1 MILITIHQSYTDAAT
16 TCGHTLFNSIIAS
29 IAILSSLLTWR
40 LWTFTL
46 RPLLHPSEPRPLPY
60 WLPLIGHGLRFLRDS
75 QALFTAGRLHFA
87 NSREP
92 FAITVFGETIYILT
106 SPRDVSGVFKETTT
120 LSTDQVNINRS
131 FGVSDAGTEQMTRL
145 AFVDAA
151 KGGKGGLRDYN
162 DMSERIRHAQ
172 LLPGPQMDLLSRD
185 FMRLFE
191 VEMRGGTPEGAYV
204 LRSAGGGARMVSV
217 KNWAAQSL
225 IRATTHALFGHCLLE
240 MEPQLT
246 DTFLRFDDK
255 SWMVIYNYPEVFAKE
270 TYRLK
275 EELIRVFMRYVELS
289 DKKTEKAWW
298 FRETDRLEEE
308 LGMGVRDRAIR
319 TMQQYWVTNA
329 NSFKIAFWMLAH
341 IMHSEKLKAAVITE
355 ISAALPSQNADLDIN
370 YLLNQ
375 CPLLDSI
382 WNDILRLTAS
392 SSTYRHVVSDTTIRG
407 KTFRAGRKL
416 LIPQRQTLL
425 DESVFGENAATFDA
439 ERFMRD
445 RKLANSTSFRPFGGG
460 ISMCSG
466 RHVAKREAFAFVG
479 SVLTRYELKLVSP
492 EFGKQTFPR
501 LNVMNPNLGLM
512 GPMPEDDLVL
522 EIKPKC

>member
-1 MILITIHQSYTDAAT
+1 MIIIYLHQSYTDLAN
-16 TCGHTLFNSIIAS
+16 TCGHALFNLVLTSVVVG
-29 IAILSSLLTWR
+29 SSLLTWR

-46 RPLLHPSEPRPLPY
+46 RPLLHPNEPRPLPY
-60 WLPLIGHGLRFLRDS
+60 WIPIIGHGFRFLRDS
-75 QALFTAGRLHFA
+75 QALFTAGRVHFA

-92 FAITVFGETIYILT
+92 FAVTVFGETIYILT

-131 FGVSDAGTEQMTRL
+131 FGVSDAGTEQMTRP
-145 AFVDAA
+145 AFVDAV
-151 KGGKGGLRDYN
+151 KGERGGLKDYN
-162 DMSERIRHAQ
+162 YMSEHIRHSQ
-172 LLPGPQMDLLSRD
+172 LLPGHQMDILSRD
-185 FMRLFE
+185 FMQLFE
-191 VEMRGGTPEGAYV
+191 VEMRSGTPEGKYV
-204 LRSAGGGARMVSV
+204 IGSTGEGGRVVLV

-255 SWMVIYNYPEVFAKE
+255 SWMVIYNYPEMFAKE
-270 TYRLK
+270 TYELK
-275 EELIRVFMRYVELS
+275 EELIQIFMS
-289 DKKTEKAWW
+289 
-298 FRETDRLEEE
+298 
-308 LGMGVRDRAIR
+308 
-319 TMQQYWVTNA
+319 TNA

-341 IMHSEKLKAAVITE
+341 IVHSDGLKAAVVE
-355 ISAALPSQNADLDIN
+355 EASAALPSQDADLDIN

-382 WNDILRLTAS
+382 WNDVLRLTAS
-392 SSTYRHVVSDTTIRG
+392 SSTYRYIVSDTTIRG

-425 DESVFGENAATFDA
+425 DESVFGETAATFDA

-460 ISMCSG
+460 VSMCSG

-479 SVLTRYELKLVSP
+479 SVLTRYELKLANP
-492 EFGKQTFPR
+492 EKGKQRFPR

-522 EIKPKC
+522 KIKPRH